1 MVQARRP
8 ARTMAGIWRRWPALI
23 ALCALFLVA
32 LPGAGYSGAVA
43 QQLTA
48 GSVSDAGAASG
59 GASVRSNWASLGALK
74 TAQAATPFSVTARRA
89 EDGALVLDWTI
100 RSDSYLYR
108 DSVTISENGNPL
120 SFTLPPGEEKDDV
133 NFGRVRIFQNA
144 LRAILPAAELE
155 KLTAD
160 GALQAPLH
168 VTWQGCSQ
176 AGICYPPQV
185 GEVSLAALGAEP
197 VKLTPAGPSL
207 GNRVATPIPGAGTA
221 EVPGAAAET
230 PAVPLSGA
238 AVSPVRVA
246 SATDTPSADESAWS
260 PSALL
265 TGDPLWML
273 AAFLG
278 FGLLLSLTPC
288 VFPMIPILGGV
299 LARAGAQADAQGA
312 QSAGSSG
319 MGRGVALSSVYVLAM
334 ACAYGLLGLVA
345 GWSGANLQAALQTP
359 WALGAMAVVFV
370 VLALSM
376 FGLFDMQ
383 MPAALSSRLSGRLPG
398 AGGSFSSAAMLG
410 FGSALIVGPCVTPPL
425 AAAMLT
431 AAQTGAAGRGAAAL
445 FMLGLGMGLPLIAFG
460 AFGARVL
467 PKSGPWLARVKML
480 FGVVFLA
487 VAVYLATRLMDEA
500 QALGIWGVFAI
511 GLAVFLGG
519 FDRMEAGMGW
529 HARLG
534 KASGLVLAVYGAL
547 LLVGSAGGAGDP
559 LRPLSFLSSGGQG
572 AQLVRQEVPAQR
584 VTSMAALDMALE
596 QARAEGRPALVSFTA
611 DWCTVCKSNEK
622 VLKGPDLAPAL
633 ARTTFIAAD
642 VTDYGVDSRALMER
656 FGIIGP
662 PTMFVVDATGREVP
676 GTRMIGAIN
685 AQDVTRNIEAAQ
697 L

>member
-1 MVQARRP
+1 MVQASRL
-8 ARTMAGIWRRWPALI
+8 WSRWPALMG
-23 ALCALFLVA
+23 LCALFLVA
-32 LPGAGYSGAVA
+32 LPGAGSSVAQA
-43 QQLTA
+43 QQLA
-48 GSVSDAGAASG
+48 QRLAASGLSGEGMASG
-59 GASVRSNWASLGALK
+59 GASMRSNWTSLGALK
-74 TAQAATPFSVTARRA
+74 TVPAASPFSVTARRA
-89 EDGALVLDWTI
+89 ADGALVLDWTI
-100 RSDSYLYR
+100 HPDTYLYR
-108 DSVTISENGNPL
+108 DSIIISKNGNPL
-120 SFTLPPGEEKDDV
+120 SFALPPGEEKDDV
-133 NFGRVRIFQNA
+133 NFGRVRIFHQA
-144 LRAILPAAELE
+144 LQAVVPASQME
-155 KLTAD
+155 KLKAA
-160 GALQAPLH
+160 GAPAPLH

-185 GEVSLAALGAEP
+185 GEISLATLGTEP

-207 GNRVATPIPGAGTA
+207 GSRIATPIPGAGRT
-221 EVPGAAAET
+221 EAAKAPSAT
-230 PAVPLSGA
+230 SAAPLSGPA
-238 AVSPVRVA
+238 AASPA
-246 SATDTPSADESAWS
+246 NGGTSAESAWS

-273 AAFLG
+273 VAFMG

-299 LARAGAQADAQGA
+299 LARAGVQADAQGA
-312 QSAGSSG
+312 QSGAGNG

-334 ACAYGLLGLVA
+334 ACAYGVLGLVA

-359 WALGAMAVVFV
+359 WALGAMAAIFV

-376 FGLFDMQ
+376 FGLFDLQ

-398 AGGSFSSAAMLG
+398 AGGSFSSAAILG

-467 PKSGPWLARVKML
+467 PKSGPWLSRVKML

-487 VAVYLATRLMDEA
+487 VAVYLATRLMDDA
-500 QALGIWGVFAI
+500 QALGVWGAFAI

-529 HARLG
+529 NARLG

-547 LLVGSAGGAGDP
+547 LLAGSAGGAGDP
-559 LRPLSFLSSGGQG
+559 LRPLSFLSSASGG
-572 AQLVRQEVPAQR
+572 AQMAAGHELPAQR
-584 VTSMAALDMALE
+584 VTSMAGLEQALE
-596 QARAEGRPALVSFTA
+596 QARADGRPALVAFTA

-622 VLKGPDLAPAL
+622 VLNGPDLAPAL
-633 ARTTFIAAD
+633 ARTAFIAAD
-642 VTDYGVDSRALMER
+642 VTDYGTDSRALMER

-662 PTMFVVDATGREVP
+662 PTMFMVDATGREVP
-676 GTRMIGAIN
+676 GTRMIGAIS
-685 AQDVTRNIEAAQ
+685 AQDVSRNIDAAQ